1 MKYELYAD
9 IWFVTNVTMDAIAL
23 WLSGKLTKQKIRCRR
38 LLLAGLL
45 GTTVSLVFFFC
56 LHHYTCYL
64 LLVHLLLNPAMVWLC
79 FQSRKVKEFLAQWA
93 VTYLAVVLLGGILQA
108 GRNLFPAVS
117 GCWLLA
123 AGLCVLLAGEKAAGY
138 LKGRKETVFRLL
150 ILTETGQFS
159 AMGFYDTGNLLKD
172 PLVNQP
178 VHIMKGDLLK
188 EQLAEEHLPVRL
200 IPYHSLGT
208 EAGLLEAVT
217 LKGMYIFCG
226 ETARYLEKPVF
237 GIAREELFQSREY
250 DVILNG
256 TCMEH

>member
-9 IWFVTNVTMDAIAL
+9 IWFVTNFTMDAIAL

-45 GTTVSLVFFFC
+45 GTTVSLVFFFW
-56 LHHYTCYL
+56 LHHYIFYL
-64 LLVHLLLNPAMVWLC
+64 LLVHVLINPAMVYLC
-79 FQSRKVKEFLAQWA
+79 FQSRKSKEFLAQWA
-93 VTYLAVVLLGGILQA
+93 VTYFAVILLGGILQA
-108 GRNLFPAVS
+108 GRNMFPAAG

-123 AGLCVLLAGEKAAGY
+123 GSLLALILGEKAAAY
-138 LKGRKETVFRLL
+138 LKRRKETVFRLL
-150 ILTETGQFS
+150 ILTETGQFP
-159 AMGFYDTGNLLKD
+159 AVGFFDTGNLLKD
-172 PLVNQP
+172 PMVNQP
-178 VHIMKGDLLK
+178 VHIIKGELLK
-188 EQLAEEHLPVRL
+188 ERLIEEQLPVRL

-208 EAGLLEAVT
+208 ESGLLEAVT

-226 ETARYLEKPVF
+226 ETSRYLEKPVF
-237 GIAREELFQSREY
+237 GIAREQLFQSREY